1 MIHKAGAAGA
11 AVCVLADSGA
21 AETATATASVRRRK
35 TRGGIGSI
43 GRSFRREDRARAS
56 RAAEDGEVRRLKET
70 WRQAPAGAPALQPRM
85 AWTATR
91 KAAPRTV
98 RDRGCAQATGAI
110 TQSAPTATPASVM
123 AQPTRRNAA

>member
-21 AETATATASVRRRK
+21 AETATATASVR
-35 TRGGIGSI
+35 IGSI

-56 RAAEDGEVRRLKET
+56 RAAEDGEVRRLKES